1 MKHLIPVEY
10 SVPKRLGFLQKLREM
25 PTRLGNASGMHEFA
39 STHKPP
45 QLKQNHN
52 NRTRLKKPSHP
63 FAPLSRRR
71 SRRRPPRGDGQQ
83 QPLSGVAGRGPE
95 CRRRCL
101 RRRMVVLGR
110 RRRLQRRH
118 RRRLVPP
125 LTPRYVRRITPAFV
139 PPSRLLRCVCPRKLG
154 FLTGHGLV
162 RVLRLVRGAHG
173 QLREPGGHQRQLLLT
188 LRRLRVEGETLAFYF
203 IRGVICLIGWGSGV
217 FGSRCT
223 YRYGTICLDW
233 HCWCPIV
240 CVCVSE
246 WVDLLDVSV

>member
-125 LTPRYVRRITPAFV
+125 LTPR
-139 PPSRLLRCVCPRKLG
+139 
-154 FLTGHGLV
+154 
-162 RVLRLVRGAHG
+162 VLRLVRGAHG